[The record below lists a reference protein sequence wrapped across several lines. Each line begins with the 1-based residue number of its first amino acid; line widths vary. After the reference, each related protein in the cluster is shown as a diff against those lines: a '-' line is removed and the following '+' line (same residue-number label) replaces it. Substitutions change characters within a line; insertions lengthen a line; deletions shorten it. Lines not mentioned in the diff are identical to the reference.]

1 MNFFSL
7 PTEAQAEYILATSQE
22 LKIPVSMVEKDC
34 WVSMVLNTL
43 FTHPDFGPYLSFRG
57 GTSLSKAYGLI
68 ERFSEDI
75 DIALAPSFFPEL
87 NNICPSDADSPNQR
101 NTRLRTMRK
110 PYRGFMEN
118 NLLPYLKETLS
129 SQNCPKVHLELE
141 DLDKA
146 RDPFVLNVHYDSLF
160 PTQSIKYVR
169 SRVKIEL
176 SGRAQT
182 EPSILTHVNSYVAAC
197 FPDTGAA
204 FEVKTVSP
212 SRTLWE
218 KAFILHEENTR
229 TPARPIKE
237 RLARHYYDLDCL
249 ITKGNVDLT
258 LFADIAHARKL
269 YHWQTWVDYDT
280 ITPYNLQLIPEGTQ
294 YLAWKQDFDHTCS
307 MIFGSFDS
315 FEEIVNRIAKAQ
327 KAWR

>member
-1 MNFFSL
+1 MNFFTL
-7 PTEAQAEYILATSQE
+7 PAEAQGEFILATSQE
-22 LKIPVSMVEKDC
+22 LKIPVPMVEKDC
-34 WVSMVLNTL
+34 WVCMVLNTL
-43 FTHPDFGPYLSFRG
+43 FNHPEFGPYLSFRG
-57 GTSLSKAYGLI
+57 GTSLSKAHGLI

-87 NNICPSDADSPNQR
+87 NNVSPSDSDSPNQR
-101 NTRLRTMRK
+101 NTRLRAMRK
-110 PYRGFMEN
+110 PYRVFMEN
-118 NLLPYLKETLS
+118 ELLPYLTEKLS
-129 SQNCPKVHLELE
+129 LLSCSKVHLELE

-160 PTQSIKYVR
+160 PTHSIKYVQ

-182 EPSILTHVNSYVAAC
+182 EPSIISKVSSYVDAC
-197 FPDTGAA
+197 FPEAGTE
-204 FEVKTVSP
+204 FEVKTVAP

-229 TPARPIKE
+229 NPARPIKE

-249 ITKGNVDLT
+249 IAKGNVDLT
-258 LFADIAHARKL
+258 LFTDVAHARKL

-280 ITPYNLQLIPEGTQ
+280 IKPNELQLIPEGKQ
-294 YLAWKQDFDHTCS
+294 YQAWEQDFAHTCS

-315 FEEIVNRIAKAQ
+315 FEEIVGRIAKAQ
-327 KAWR
+327 KSWS